1 MQILDGQIILS
12 ASDLVGHLAC
22 AHLTVLEGEAARGRR
37 VRPVRLDPALDV
49 IQARGFQLE
58 ERYLS
63 ARRKEGLTVRDLD
76 SAPPRTLHA
85 LRAADA
91 ATLEAMRAGY
101 DVIAQAT
108 FFDGRWQGR
117 ADFLTRTARP
127 SALGRW
133 SYDVAD
139 SKLSRTVK
147 GGALLQLCL
156 YAHQLERLQGVPPE
170 WLSVVTGDGATHAFR
185 FADYAAYFGA
195 VRRRFEETLARGGPD
210 ETYPEPVEH
219 CRVCRWWAVCADRRR
234 ADDHLCLVAG
244 MSRAHTAQLRAA
256 SIGTVTALGTRP
268 RDAPPVPGLRD
279 PVLETLRDQA
289 RLQLQQYADGQIRY
303 ELLPVETDQPGRGL
317 GGLPAPSPGDLFLDL
332 EAHPWAGDDGL
343 EYLLGVVTETA
354 GAPVYSPRWAHS
366 GPEERD
372 AFDGLMAEIFR
383 RRALW
388 PDMHVYH
395 YGGYESGALK
405 RLMGRHAIREDDLD
419 VLLRGKVL
427 VDLHSVVRQGLR
439 VSEESYSLKKI
450 EKLYG
455 MGREGPVTHPGFAL
469 VAYEEW
475 LESGRTEILDQIAAY
490 NRDDCVSIWRL
501 RTWLEERRGEAAAAL
516 GSELPRPAVADGA
529 AGEEASR
536 MSEEMQQRIER
547 LRTGT
552 AVGAAGRTDGQR
564 ARWLLSNLVDFHR
577 REEKPQW
584 WRYFDLVQRP
594 MPELIAASDALG
606 ALEYERVVDTEKKS
620 FVHRYRYDPGQEHPF
635 KPGDD
640 PVDPADE
647 GNPGQVVAVDR
658 IAGSIDLKRGIASA
672 RPHPRALVPGRP
684 VPIKPL
690 RAALCR
696 LADHVIAS
704 GIDGPGP
711 YRAVRDLLLGRPP
724 RVRGVEP
731 GAPLLRAG
739 DDALGAARR
748 LVAGLDESCLPVQG
762 PPGCGKTYT
771 GARMILDLV
780 RAGRRVGIT
789 ANAHKAI
796 TNMIA
801 ALLAAA
807 EEEGTRVSI
816 ARKANGD
823 DESDFPGVTRMGDNS
838 DVAAALRAGTCTIAA
853 GTAWL
858 FAAPE
863 MAGLVDTL
871 FVDEAGQ
878 MSLATA
884 VAAGTSARSLVLL
897 GDPNQLP
904 QVTQGTHPDGAGGSA
919 LEHVLGADGVLAAE
933 RGLFLPE
940 TRRLHPDLC
949 RYVSDA
955 FYESQLSAHT
965 STHGQGVGPG
975 SRCGTGAGI
984 VLIPVLHHQDGAR
997 STAEAHVAAEVVREL
1012 LTCSWTDQHGR
1023 SRLLTPDDLLL
1034 VAPYNAQV
1042 AELQRV
1048 VRERLRFTPRAGT
1061 VDKFQG
1067 QEGAVVI
1074 YSLTTSS
1081 PEDAPRNLEFLYS
1094 RHRLNV
1100 AVSRARCF
1108 AVVLYSPDLF
1118 DVSCRTPEL
1127 MHALNAFWQLVE
1139 ASRPL
1144 TAAEVVSNI

>member
-1 MQILDGQIILS
+1 MQIIDGQPILS

-22 AHLTVLEGEAARGRR
+22 PHLTALEGEAARGLR
-37 VRPVRLDPALDV
+37 VRPVRRDPALDV
-49 IQARGFQLE
+49 IQARGFDLE
-58 ERYLS
+58 ARYLS
-63 ARRKEGLTVRDLD
+63 ERRGQGLTVRELD
-76 SAPPRTLHA
+76 SAPPRTLDA

-108 FFDGRWQGR
+108 LFDGRWQGR
-117 ADFLTRTARP
+117 ADFLTRTSRP
-127 SALGRW
+127 SALGPW

-156 YAHQLERLQGVPPE
+156 YGHQLERLQGAPPE
-170 WLSVVTGDGATHAFR
+170 WLTVVTGDGASHAFR

-195 VRRRFEETLARGGPD
+195 VRRRFEETLARGGPSA
-210 ETYPEPVEH
+210 TYPEPVEH

-244 MSRAHTAQLRAA
+244 LSRAHTAQLRAA
-256 SIGTVTALGTRP
+256 GVGTVTALGTRP
-268 RDAPPVPGLRD
+268 PDAPAVPGLRGS
-279 PVLETLRDQA
+279 VLDTLRDQA
-289 RLQLQQYADGQIRY
+289 RLQLQQYADGRTRY
-303 ELLPVETDQPGRGL
+303 ELLPVETDQTGRGL
-317 GGLPAPSPGDLFLDL
+317 CGLPAPSPGDVFLDL
-332 EAHPWAGDDGL
+332 EAHPWASEDGL
-343 EYLLGVVTETA
+343 EYLFGVVTEA
-354 GAPVYSPRWAHS
+354 EGAPEYRPVWAHTAT
-366 GPEERD
+366 EERD
-372 AFDGLMAEIFR
+372 AFDGLMTEIFR
-383 RRALW
+383 RRARW

-427 VDLHSVVRQGLR
+427 VDLYSVVRQGLR

-455 MGREGPVTHPGFAL
+455 LTREGPVTHPGFAL

-475 LESGRTEILDQIAAY
+475 LETGRTEILDEIAAY

-501 RTWLEERRGEAAAAL
+501 RSWLEERRVEAQATF
-516 GSELPRPAVADGA
+516 GSELPRPPAAEGA

-536 MSEEMQQRIER
+536 ISEEMQQRIER
-547 LRTGT
+547 LRTGIP
-552 AVGAAGRTDGQR
+552 AGAAERTEGQR
-564 ARWLLSNLVDFHR
+564 ARWLLSNLADFHR

-584 WRYFDLVQRP
+584 WRFFDLVQRP
-594 MPELIAASDALG
+594 MEELTAASDALAG
-606 ALEYERVVDTEKKS
+606 LEYAGVVDTEKKS

-647 GNPGQVVAVDR
+647 KSPGQVVAVDR
-658 IAGSIDLKRGIASA
+658 IAGTIDLKRGMGSA
-672 RPHPRALVPGRP
+672 RPHPRALIPGRP
-684 VPIKPL
+684 VPVKPL

-711 YRAVRDLLLGRPP
+711 YRAARDLLLGRPP
-724 RVRGVEP
+724 RVRGIEP
-731 GAPLLRAG
+731 GAPLLRPG
-739 DDALGAARR
+739 DDVLAAARR
-748 LVAGLDESCLPVQG
+748 LAADLDESYLPVQG
-762 PPGCGKTYT
+762 PPGSGKTYT

-780 RAGRRVGIT
+780 RAGQRVGIT

-796 TNMIA
+796 VNMIA
-801 ALLAAA
+801 AVASAADEA
-807 EEEGTRVSI
+807 GLRVSI

-823 DESDFPGVTRMGDNS
+823 DGADAPGVTRMGDNAE
-838 DVAAALRAGTCTIAA
+838 VAAALRAGTCTIAA

-884 VAAGTSARSLVLL
+884 VAAGASARSIVLL

-919 LEHVLGADGVLAAE
+919 LEHVLGADGVLSTG

-955 FYESQLSAHT
+955 FYESQLSAHV

-984 VLIPVLHHQDGAR
+984 VLVPVPHDQDSAR
-997 STAEAHVAAEVVREL
+997 STAEARVAAEIVREL
-1012 LTCSWTDQHGR
+1012 LACSWTDEKGR
-1023 SRLLTPDDLLL
+1023 SRRLTREDLLL

-1042 AELQRV
+1042 AEIERV
-1048 VRERLRFTPRAGT
+1048 VREMVGFTPRAGT

-1108 AVVLYSPDLF
+1108 AVVLYSPALF

-1127 MHALNAFWQLVE
+1127 MHALNAFWQMVE

-1144 TAAEVVSNI
+1144 TAAEPVSP